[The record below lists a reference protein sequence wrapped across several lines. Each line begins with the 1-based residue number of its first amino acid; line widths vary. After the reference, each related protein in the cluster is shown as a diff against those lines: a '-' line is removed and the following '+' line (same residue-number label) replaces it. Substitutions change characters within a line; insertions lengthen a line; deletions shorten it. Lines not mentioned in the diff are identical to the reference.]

1 MQAQQKEIDTKQAA
15 AKVQYAIA
23 QLSAEKDIQLQQMR
37 DATSIAVAK
46 INALTKGVI
55 SDNEA
60 EVERLALAA
69 EQDRTAAQMAHE
81 ARTQGHEMGA
91 QHAHD
96 LAMQQQ
102 EHQHELAAQ
111 QQEHQHTLDEQQQA
125 ADLAPEPEPE
135 GEPA

>member
-55 SDNEA
+55 SDNEQD
-60 EVERLALAA
+60 VERLALAA

-81 ARTQGHEMGA
+81 ARTLGHEIGA

-96 LAMQQQ
+96 LAM
-102 EHQHELAAQ
+102 Q